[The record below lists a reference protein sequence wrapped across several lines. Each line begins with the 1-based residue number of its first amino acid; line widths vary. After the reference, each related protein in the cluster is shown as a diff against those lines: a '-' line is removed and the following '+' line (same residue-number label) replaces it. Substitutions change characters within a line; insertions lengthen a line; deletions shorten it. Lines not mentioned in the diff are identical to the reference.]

1 ENSKIEIKICGFC
14 DRPYD
19 YISVMHYG
27 PEETTAIDSHG
38 HPIGSDNISFTDA
51 LKVQDLYEKSE

>member
-1 ENSKIEIKICGFC
+1 
-14 DRPYD
+14 
-19 YISVMHYG
+19 MHYG